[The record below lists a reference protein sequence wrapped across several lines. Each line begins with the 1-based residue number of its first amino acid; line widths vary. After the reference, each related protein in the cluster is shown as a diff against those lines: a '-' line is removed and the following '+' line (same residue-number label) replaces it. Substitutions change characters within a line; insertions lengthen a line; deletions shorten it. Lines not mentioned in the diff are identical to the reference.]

1 MKRSSSE
8 HGDQSESGGNRVG
21 GESESTTFFWG
32 SFICA
37 FSRAHLLVE
46 NHRWAKCVAARL
58 IVVVVEL
65 TLLLVLWVEQ
75 ILLVICS
82 DLGMDVWLGAVGLI
96 VW

>member
-8 HGDQSESGGNRVG
+8 HGDHGQCGGNCVG

-32 SFICA
+32 GVICA
-37 FSRAHLLVE
+37 FSRAHVLVE

-58 IVVVVEL
+58 IVVVVEGRL
-65 TLLLVLWVEQ
+65 VLVLWVHQ
-75 ILLVICS
+75 ISRVICA
-82 DLGMDVWLGAVGLI
+82 DLGMDVWVGAVRLT

>member
-8 HGDQSESGGNRVG
+8 HGDQCESGGNRVG

-32 SFICA
+32 SVICA
-37 FSRAHLLVE
+37 FSRAHVLVE

-58 IVVVVEL
+58 IVVVVEFS
-65 TLLLVLWVEQ
+65 LVRVRDVDQ
-75 ILLVICS
+75 VILVRCV
-82 DLGMDVWLGAVGLI
+82 DLGMDVWIGAVELT